1 MTASSPEQQLDQR
14 LVRVLAH
21 PLRQQLLIML
31 HKHGVTSPR
40 ELAERSG
47 ERLPNVSYHMRVLRD
62 AGCVELVRTE
72 PRRGAIEHF
81 YRASARPILD
91 DAQWS
96 QLPISVRRAL
106 FGQTLRELWDDVL
119 AAANT
124 GGFDDPQAHVS
135 RTWLQLDEIAW
146 NELVDVMA
154 GVLDTAFEL
163 QAASAARVGRG
174 ADQENVR
181 RVAMGVLLFERGETA
196 ASPQKPAKRAKPRKR

>member
-1 MTASSPEQQLDQR
+1 
-14 LVRVLAH
+14 
-21 PLRQQLLIML
+21 ML
-31 HKHGVTSPR
+31 HKHGVSSPR

-62 AGCVELVRTE
+62 AGCIELVRTK

-91 DAQWS
+91 DDQWAS
-96 QLPISVRRAL
+96 LPISVRRAL

-135 RTWLQLDEIAW
+135 RTWFQLDEIAW
-146 NELVDVMA
+146 NGLVQEMA
-154 GVLDTAFEL
+154 DMLEKAFALHAE
-163 QAASAARVGRG
+163 SAARLADGG
-174 ADQENVR
+174 DQENVR
-181 RVAMGVLLFERGETA
+181 RVAMGLLLFERGETA
-196 ASPQKPAKRAKPRKR
+196 DPKPRKA

>member
-1 MTASSPEQQLDQR
+1 MTASTPEQQLDQR

-31 HKHGVTSPR
+31 HKHGVSSPR
-40 ELAERSG
+40 QLAELSG
-47 ERLPNVSYHMRVLRD
+47 ERLPNVSYHVRVLRD
-62 AGCVELVRTE
+62 AGCVELVDE
-72 PRRGAIEHF
+72 KPRRGAIEHF

-91 DAQWS
+91 DAQWA

-135 RTWLQLDEIAW
+135 RTWFQLDETAW
-146 NELVDVMA
+146 SELVDVMA
-154 GVLDTAFEL
+154 NVLDRAFEL
-163 QAASAARVGRG
+163 HAQSAARLGQG
-174 ADQENVR
+174 GDQDGVR
-181 RVAMGVLLFERGETA
+181 RVAMGLLLFERSETA
-196 ASPQKPAKRAKPRKR
+196 APLPKRAKPDAG

>member
-1 MTASSPEQQLDQR
+1 MSTSSTEQKLDQR

-31 HKHGVTSPR
+31 HKHGVSSPR

-47 ERLPNVSYHMRVLRD
+47 ERLPNLSYHMRVLRD
-62 AGCVELVRTE
+62 AGCIELVRTE

-91 DAQWS
+91 DDQWAS
-96 QLPISVRRAL
+96 LPISVRRAL
-106 FGQTLRELWDDVL
+106 FGQTLREMWDDVL

-135 RTWLQLDEIAW
+135 RTWFQLDEIAW
-146 NELVDVMA
+146 NGLVQEMA
-154 GVLDTAFEL
+154 DMLEKAFALHAE
-163 QAASAARVGRG
+163 SAARLADGG
-174 ADQENVR
+174 DQENVR
-181 RVAMGVLLFERGETA
+181 RVAMGLLLFERGETA
-196 ASPQKPAKRAKPRKR
+196 DPKPRKA

>member
-1 MTASSPEQQLDQR
+1 MPASPAEQQLDQH

-47 ERLPNVSYHMRVLRD
+47 ERLANVSYHVRVLRD

-106 FGQTLRELWDDVL
+106 FGQTLRELWDDVM
-119 AAANT
+119 ASANT

-135 RTWLQLDEIAW
+135 RTWFQLDEIAW
-146 NELVDVMA
+146 NDLVDVMA
-154 GVLDTAFEL
+154 GVLDKAFEL
-163 QAASAARVGRG
+163 HAESAARLGRG
-174 ADQENVR
+174 ADHENAR
-181 RVAMGVLLFERGETA
+181 RVAMGLLLFERAETA
-196 ASPQKPAKRAKPRKR
+196 APVPKPAKRAKADEA

>member
-1 MTASSPEQQLDQR
+1 MTASTPEQQLDQR

-31 HKHGVTSPR
+31 HKHGVSSPR
-40 ELAERSG
+40 QLAELSG

-62 AGCVELVRTE
+62 AGCVELVDE
-72 PRRGAIEHF
+72 KPRRGAIEHF

-91 DAQWS
+91 DAQWA

-135 RTWLQLDEIAW
+135 RTWFQLDETAW
-146 NELVDVMA
+146 SELVDVMA
-154 GVLDTAFEL
+154 NVLDRAFEL
-163 QAASAARVGRG
+163 HAQSAARLSQGG
-174 ADQENVR
+174 DQDGVR
-181 RVAMGVLLFERGETA
+181 RVAMGLLLFERSETA
-196 ASPQKPAKRAKPRKR
+196 APLPKPAKPDAG

>member
-1 MTASSPEQQLDQR
+1 MSTSSTEQKLDQR

-31 HKHGVTSPR
+31 HKHGVSSPR

-47 ERLPNVSYHMRVLRD
+47 ERLPNLSYHMRVLRD
-62 AGCVELVRTE
+62 AGCIELVRTA

-91 DAQWS
+91 DDQWAS
-96 QLPISVRRAL
+96 LPISVRRAL
-106 FGQTLRELWDDVL
+106 FGQTLREMWDDVL

-135 RTWLQLDEIAW
+135 RTWFQLDEIAW
-146 NELVDVMA
+146 NGLVQEMA
-154 GVLDTAFEL
+154 DMLEKAFALHAE
-163 QAASAARVGRG
+163 SAARLADGG
-174 ADQENVR
+174 DQENVR
-181 RVAMGVLLFERGETA
+181 RVAMGLLLFERGETA
-196 ASPQKPAKRAKPRKR
+196 DPKPRKA

>member
-1 MTASSPEQQLDQR
+1 MTTSSSEQQLDQR

-31 HKHGVTSPR
+31 HKHGVSSPR
-40 ELAERSG
+40 ELAERAG

-62 AGCVELVRTE
+62 AGCIELVRTE

-91 DAQWS
+91 DDQWA

-119 AAANT
+119 AAGNT

-135 RTWLQLDEIAW
+135 RTWFQLDEIAW
-146 NELVDVMA
+146 NELVDVLA

-163 QAASAARVGRG
+163 HAQSAARIGRARDQDG
-174 ADQENVR
+174 AR
-181 RVAMGVLLFERGETA
+181 RVAMGLLLFERSETA
-196 ASPQKPAKRAKPRKR
+196 EPLPKPAKRAKPRKR

>member
-1 MTASSPEQQLDQR
+1 MTASTSEQQLDQR

-31 HKHGVTSPR
+31 HKHGVRSPR
-40 ELAERSG
+40 ELAELSG

-62 AGCVELVRTE
+62 AGCVELVREE

-91 DAQWS
+91 DAQWA

-135 RTWLQLDEIAW
+135 RTWFQLDETAW

-154 GVLDTAFEL
+154 GVLDKAFEL
-163 QAASAARVGRG
+163 HSQSAARLGQG
-174 ADQENVR
+174 GDQESAR
-181 RVAMGVLLFERGETA
+181 RVAMGLLLFERSETA
-196 ASPQKPAKRAKPRKR
+196 APLPKPAKSRKS